1 MALRAATM
9 SGYLFASDETGC
21 AIHGREPR
29 TLELSGAK
37 YEEALISTGRIASC
51 HCFAKEDE
59 FDWRSLIALTSSIR
73 DEQNSRNCR
82 CTYAPPF
89 QDGDSE
95 VALTLPGK
103 VMHVRALC
111 SGLASIRPSL
121 LYVKHALE
129 DHHHDMD
136 WTIFQDTVARELTMA
151 SMFLGG
157 ILDGC
162 VIAEMQQSIDKGG
175 PAAPKRSVSFQG
187 TMFQDAT
194 LRNIQEGVN
203 GLRSFYFEEQ
213 SVQASLWTVINS
225 WKHYFP
231 YQPLPTEFSR
241 GRLDFQLVLDSNHA
255 ALDTGIPE
263 SKDSLNSKP
272 LSGPVVHDLLIP
284 AFNAACG
291 ITARLVE
298 IYAVSGNHTIDQIK
312 NM

>member
-1 MALRAATM
+1 MMIMRLHPDKAN
-9 SGYLFASDETGC
+9 
-21 AIHGREPR
+21 
-29 TLELSGAK
+29 
-37 YEEALISTGRIASC
+37 
-51 HCFAKEDE
+51 
-59 FDWRSLIALTSSIR
+59 SLR
-73 DEQNSRNCR
+73 DERMTEADHKWMDKLSQNLNGAFDVSSPEIPEIPREIHCR

-95 VALTLPGK
+95 VALNLPGK

-121 LYVKHALE
+121 LYVKNALE
-129 DHHHDMD
+129 DHHDMD

-162 VIAEMQQSIDKGG
+162 VIAEMQQSRDKGG

-194 LRNIQEGVN
+194 LRNIQAGVN

-213 SVQASLWTVINS
+213 SVQASLWTVINF

-241 GRLDFQLVLDSNHA
+241 GRLHTLLDFQLVLGSNHA

-272 LSGPVVHDLLIP
+272 LSGPVVHDLLIL

-298 IYAVSGNHTIDQIK
+298 IYAVSGNHTIT
-312 NM
+312 